1 MIAEMPARRV
11 RHLRLTASDEALVR
25 RGALLLEDAL
35 RTASLPG
42 GDDGRLIVVRSLALG
57 TIDSRGSSASVAL
70 ALEQSWR
77 RLAASAVHAEDSAAP
92 HQPAVYFRDRAE
104 ALTLLAVR
112 LASGRDTGAW
122 FWPLAVPG
130 WRPGIP
136 AGDAFRLV
144 LAAALDG
151 SVPAAAMLGLVA
163 ALLDRGALSPLLAAL
178 HPGDGPALLA
188 ALGLTRPARPASGRA
203 ADFSLPPLTPAW
215 TSILTRW
222 VRVWGAQDA
231 RSAWLAA
238 LALIVDTPARL
249 LDPEFVVRAERL
261 AALVAQ
267 SEPAPPEAQTL
278 AATPRETAPRA
289 IPAAEREAATED
301 GPPQPPA
308 ADAQPDH
315 AAARAPQ
322 PDTARG
328 EFARPR
334 PPAPAQIDAEQPAGD
349 DQPAPA
355 PAKTWSRTHGPAP
368 GASYTRF
375 AGLALALPL
384 LSHLGIAG
392 AIEADPKLADLDL
405 PGRILTAL
413 ARGARIP
420 ADDPIR
426 AAFTRHGRLRAPCPY
441 AAPAAWRSGLTKAGP
456 LAVCGMIGR
465 PAVRV
470 LCEADGRLALALWHG
485 EMPQVVAAALDDGT
499 VSGAPLPQRSDVAV
513 LVGAWQV
520 AARRWLAAYTDV
532 TLGGLIRRPGYIA
545 LTRTHLDVFF
555 ALRDADIRVRRAGLD
570 LDPGWLPWYGRVVLF
585 HYVNTPRDADRM

>member
-11 RHLRLTASDEALVR
+11 RHLRLTAPDEALVR

-42 GDDGRLIVVRSLALG
+42 GGDGRLIVVRSLALG
-57 TIDSRGSSASVAL
+57 TIDSRGSSAAVAL

-77 RLAASAVHAEDSAAP
+77 RLAASAVHAEDPAAP
-92 HQPAVYFRDRAE
+92 QQPAVYFRDWAE
-104 ALTLLAVR
+104 ALTLLAVW

-130 WRPGIP
+130 WRPGVP

-178 HPGDGPALLA
+178 RPGDGPALLA
-188 ALGLTRPARPASGRA
+188 ALGLTGAERLGSGRA
-203 ADFSLPPLTPAW
+203 TDFGLPPFTPAW

-222 VRVWGAQDA
+222 IQAWGAQDA

-238 LALIVDTPARL
+238 LALAADTPARL

-267 SEPAPPEAQTL
+267 SEPAPSEAQTP
-278 AATPRETAPRA
+278 AAMPCETALCA
-289 IPAAEREAATED
+289 VPAAEREAATED
-301 GPPQPPA
+301 RSPQPPA
-308 ADAQPDH
+308 AGVQPAH
-315 AAARAPQ
+315 AVARAPQ
-322 PDTARG
+322 PDAARG

-334 PPAPAQIDAEQPAGD
+334 PAGPVQIDAEQPAGHG
-349 DQPAPA
+349 QPAQA
-355 PAKTWSRTHGPAP
+355 RAFETTSWPAP

-392 AIEADPKLADLDL
+392 AIEAAPKLADLNL

-426 AAFTRHGRLRAPCPY
+426 AAFTRPGRLRAPCTY
-441 AAPAAWRSGLTKAGP
+441 AAPAAWRSGLTEAGP
-456 LAVCGMIGR
+456 LAVRGMIGR
-465 PAVRV
+465 PDVRV
-470 LCEADGRLALALWHG
+470 LCEANGRLALALWHG
-485 EMPQVVAAALDDGT
+485 EMPQAVAAAPDDGT
-499 VSGAPLPQRSDVAV
+499 VSGAPLPRRSDAAV

-520 AARRWLAAYTDV
+520 AARRWLAAYADV
-532 TLGGLIRRPGYIA
+532 TLGGLIRRPGYVA